1 MDFLK
6 KFKETIL
13 AILPILIIVIALNFL
28 LISLPD
34 TVGLSDEAM
43 TNFLIAS
50 ALVVFGQV
58 IFLVGVENSIVTMG
72 EMVGASVVKFKKV
85 FLILGFGFIFGFL
98 CTMAEPDVQVLGSFV
113 SKTAPTINGTLLIVV
128 VALGVA
134 VYTALALVKTLFK
147 IKLKYMLFLSYIIVF
162 ALASF
167 TPGRFIAL
175 SFDSGGVTTGPI
187 TVPFILALCI
197 GVAAVRGENNSED
210 SFGMVSLASV
220 GPIIAILIL
229 GLLNGGSASEVTAIA
244 YPPQEFFVVLGET
257 AKEVAT
263 AILPMTIIFLI
274 FQTLFIRLPR
284 LKLIK
289 IILGVVIV
297 FIGLALFLTGVNFGF
312 SAAGHEIGQLVA
324 GTDYAWILIP
334 VGGVIGVATV
344 FTEPAINVLGGQV
357 EKVTSG
363 HIKKRMLSLSLAVGI
378 GTAVMLSVIKV
389 MFAVSLWWFII
400 PGYAAAIGLMFFSPE
415 IFTAIAFDSGG
426 VASGPMT
433 ATFTLPLIIGISE
446 QMPNSSI
453 LSHAFGL
460 VAIVAMMPPIVIQV
474 MGIVYKMKEAKHK
487 KAADLRNIEDTK
499 ESETFVFEAFRLSIA
514 DDVDFSG
521 LAAAA

>member
-1 MDFLK
+1 M
-6 KFKETIL
+6 
-13 AILPILIIVIALNFL
+13 
-28 LISLPD
+28 SLPD
-34 TVGLSDEAM
+34 TEGLSGQAM

-58 IFLVGVENSIVTMG
+58 IFLVGVENSIITMG
-72 EMVGASVVKFKKV
+72 EMVGGSIVKFKKI
-85 FLILGFGFIFGFL
+85 FLILGFGFVFGFL

-113 SKTAPTINGTLLIVV
+113 SKTAPSINGTLLIVV

-134 VYTALALVKTLFK
+134 IYTALALVKTLFK
-147 IKLKYMLFLSYIIVF
+147 IKLKYMLFLSYIIIF
-162 ALASF
+162 ALAAF

-210 SFGMVSLASV
+210 SFGMVALASA

-229 GLLNGGSASEVTAIA
+229 GLLNGGAASEVTAIA
-244 YPPQEFFVVLGET
+244 YPPQGFLAVLGET
-257 AKEVAT
+257 AKDVAV
-263 AILPMTIIFLI
+263 AILPMSVIFLI
-274 FQTLFIRLPR
+274 FQALFIKLPR

-297 FIGLALFLTGVNFGF
+297 FLGLVLFLTGVSFGF
-312 SAAGHEIGQLVA
+312 SAAGHAIGRLVA

-363 HIKKRMLSLSLAVGI
+363 HIKKRMLSLSLAVAI
-378 GTAVMLSVIKV
+378 GAAVMLSIIKV
-389 MFAVSLWWFII
+389 MLAVSLWWFII
-400 PGYAAAIGLMFFSPE
+400 PGYAVAAGLMFFSPE

-446 QMPNSSI
+446 AVGESI
-453 LSHAFGL
+453 LSYAFGL
-460 VAIVAMMPPIVIQV
+460 IALVAMMPPIVIQV
-474 MGIVYKMKEAKHK
+474 MGVVYKLKEAKHK
-487 KAADLRNIEDTK
+487 KAADLKESENIK
-499 ESETFVFEAFRLSIA
+499 ESETFVLEAFRLSIA
-514 DDVDFSG
+514 EDVDFSG
-521 LAAAA
+521 LINA